1 MGACDAPESAL
12 STGIERPIELAP
24 EVHRRFLLG
33 RKSDTLRLPM
43 RPQPALTDA
52 QWERIAGR
60 LIEYGYL
67 YDHGMRGPHM
77 LDAAMHEGL
86 LADLRCP
93 WGRGGDLLWCREP
106 WAVGRGGY
114 LYQARDAARSLG
126 VVWRPAHC
134 MPRAAAR
141 LVLKMEHVGIG
152 EDEAQAYVWEI
163 DVVRVCG
170 A

>member
-1 MGACDAPESAL
+1 MGAYGAPESAL

-24 EVHRRFLLG
+24 EVHRDLLG
-33 RKSDTLRLPM
+33 KRCGTLRLPM
-43 RPQPALTDA
+43 RPQPVLTDA
-52 QWERIAGR
+52 QWDRIGGR
-60 LIEYGYL
+60 LMEYGYL
-67 YDHGMRGPHM
+67 CDRMRGAQI
-77 LDAAMHEGL
+77 LNYAMEEGL

-93 WGRGGDLLWCREP
+93 WGRGGDVLWCREP
-106 WAVGRGGY
+106 WAVGASGY
-114 LYQARDAARSLG
+114 LYQARDAARGLG

-163 DVVRVCG
+163 DVEVRR
-170 A
+170 